1 MSMFGSG
8 RAARAGAAMALLSA
22 IALVI
27 SGCSS
32 SGSKSSSTSGAPT
45 GGQTTPADPG
55 VQAATA
61 YLSNYTSN
69 PTSIGALTPLSAK
82 PAAGK
87 NVIYLAPPIPTGARL
102 SQALGAACK
111 ALGWN
116 YSQIGVGATPAT
128 AASAFDAAIAQ
139 KPDAII
145 FAGLPAAV
153 FTKQIAE
160 AKAAGIAVVSAA
172 TGDGPVDG
180 VLADLGGSS
189 LSAVYGKVVAA
200 YFVEKSQG
208 KGKALLVT
216 ISAYPILTAFVD
228 SFQSAVRE
236 WCPACSVNVLQQQVT
251 DVGTR
256 TPTNVVGNL
265 QRDRSIK
272 WVVISNGDLTQGLSP
287 ALKQAG
293 LRGIQTIGEVPEP
306 ANLANIKAGTEL
318 AWAGY
323 PIDILGWR
331 IVDTIARHIGGAD
344 VAAAEAVQTPVQM
357 VTPDNANSVVLG
369 TEGFYVGVN
378 GYQQQFVKLWK
389 VG

>member
-1 MSMFGSG
+1 MSTFRSG
-8 RAARAGAAMALLSA
+8 RAARVGAALALSTAVALAMSA
-22 IALVI
+22 
-27 SGCSS
+27 CSS
-32 SGSKSSSTSGAPT
+32 SGAKPSSTSSAST
-45 GGQTTPADPG
+45 GSQTAKTDPG

-61 YLSNYTSN
+61 YLANHTNN

-87 NVIYLAPPIPTGARL
+87 SIIYLAPPIPTSARL
-102 SQALGAACK
+102 SQALGAAST

-128 AASAFDAAIAQ
+128 AASGFDAAIAR
-139 KPDAII
+139 KPHAIV

-153 FTKQIAE
+153 FTTQIAE
-160 AKAAGIAVVSAA
+160 AKAAGIAVISAA

-180 VLADLGGSS
+180 VLADLGGTS
-189 LSAVYGKVVAA
+189 LSAIYGKLVAA
-200 YFVEKSQG
+200 YFVEKSDG

-228 SFQSAVRE
+228 SFQSAVKE
-236 WCPACSVNVLQQQVT
+236 WCSACSVNVLQQQVT

-265 QRDRSIK
+265 QRDRSTK

-293 LRGIQTIGEVPEP
+293 LSGVQIVGEVPEP

-331 IVDTIARHIGGAD
+331 IVDTIARHFGGAD

-357 VTPDNANSVVLG
+357 ITPDNVNSVVLG
-369 TEGFYVGVN
+369 TQGFYVGVN
-378 GYQQQFVKLWK
+378 GYQQQFDKLWN